1 MGSEVRSQDTVFVI
15 AGVAANPK
23 GRELAWK
30 FVQEKW
36 TELFTR
42 YDGGFLLSRLV
53 QTTCADFTTEEKAKE
68 VEAFFA
74 AHKAPAAERA
84 VKQSVEKIRS
94 NARWLANDGEA
105 MGKWFAEWYVASL
118 PRVPTCNSRASRRLT
133 TSPTP
138 GLPATDARSTRDH
151 GPPAKGQGGTCLWC
165 SFSDTI
171 SGVSLNSRQLPWWE
185 VSL

>member
-1 MGSEVRSQDTVFVI
+1 MCSFNPKQQQKTLEFAMGSEVRSQDTVFVI

-53 QTTCADFTTEEKAKE
+53 QTTSADFTTEEKAKE

-74 AHKAPAAERA
+74 VNKAPAAERA

-105 MGKWFAEWYVASL
+105 MGKWFAEWYVAPP
-118 PRVPTCNSRASRRLT
+118 PRVLTYNSLTNLAHSRAA
-133 TSPTP
+133 
-138 GLPATDARSTRDH
+138 GH
-151 GPPAKGQGGTCLWC
+151 
-165 SFSDTI
+165 
-171 SGVSLNSRQLPWWE
+171 
-185 VSL
+185 